1 MKYNII
7 LADDHKLF
15 LEGLVQLLEK
25 ETTVHLLYYAHN
37 GKLVMNYLNAHP
49 ELEVDLVIT
58 DIAMPETDGI
68 LLNRFIKETRP
79 ATKTMVVSMHTDT
92 NMVDALVQ
100 NDVDGYLSKNAGADE
115 FLKAI
120 HTILKGEKYF
130 SESVKQAY
138 MNSVFRKE
146 KDTMEMLSTR
156 EKEVLKLIAQEY
168 TTQEIADKLY
178 LSKHTI
184 ESYRKTL
191 LSKLKVRNLAG
202 LTRYA
207 IKLGLLEN

>member
-1 MKYNII
+1 MKHNII

-25 ETTVHLLYYAHN
+25 ETTLHLLYYAHN

>member
-1 MKYNII
+1 MEHNII

-25 ETTVHLLYYAHN
+25 ETTLHLLYYAHN